1 MIQTKQTNAIMKQWT
16 YSVSRN
22 SPT

>member
-1 MIQTKQTNAIMKQWT
+1 MIQTKQTNAIMKQGT
-16 YSVSRN
+16 YSVTRK

>member
-1 MIQTKQTNAIMKQWT
+1 MIQTKQTNAIMKQGT